1 MEKVVGCRK
10 EINFLILN
18 LPPATYNLKTMS
30 SSVDKIKERLGIVDV
45 VGSYIKLERA
55 GNSFKAKCPFHNE
68 KTPSFFVSPER
79 DSYYCFGCG
88 AKGDIF
94 TFVEEFEG
102 LDFRGALKV
111 LAERAGVELV
121 PENPK
126 QRNERE
132 RLFEVMNEA
141 VLFFEKNIS
150 MEKKALDYLKKR
162 GLEDKTV
169 KEWRIGYAEPLWQS
183 LEDHLKSKNFSEPE
197 MEKGG
202 LIKKEA
208 GRSYDRFRD
217 RIIFP
222 ICDSSG
228 RTIAFSGRILNDD
241 GKSPKYLNSPETE
254 LFSKSKTLY
263 GFDKAKLAIKKM
275 DYSILVEGQ
284 MDLIMCH
291 QAGYINAV
299 ASSGTALTRNH
310 LEILK
315 RLSNRVIMA
324 FDADNAGFNASA
336 KAWQIALSLGM
347 EVKIAE
353 LPKGFDP
360 AELILKNKE
369 KWVASLIESKH
380 IIDFYFNRI
389 LREESDKRKIALKI
403 KNTILPFIAS
413 VESNME
419 KSHFIAKI
427 SGATG
432 IKEEA
437 MWDDLKKINLVPN
450 EQGVIGWE
458 DKNPPKNDEPRLLRK
473 DSILR
478 RITGILFWQESK
490 DKALISA
497 SKTKET
503 LRNIIGEKEFNELSL
518 MPEDIKNELIFEA
531 EVYHENTQDL
541 EKDLNNLILNIEEEY
556 LKINLAG
563 AVKELNEAEKAK
575 IGEKEMLKILNKC
588 QTLAKQLEDFKK
600 KKK

>member
-1 MEKVVGCRK
+1 
-10 EINFLILN
+10 
-18 LPPATYNLKTMS
+18 MS
-30 SSVDKIKERLGIVDV
+30 SSVDKIKERLGIVDL
-45 VGSYIKLERA
+45 VGSYVKLERA

-68 KTPSFFVSPER
+68 KTASFFVSPER

-111 LAERAGVELV
+111 LAGRAGVELV

-126 QRNERE
+126 RKNERE

-141 VLFFEKNIS
+141 AAFFEKNLS
-150 MEKKALDYLKKR
+150 AEKSALDYLKKR

-169 KEWRIGYAEPLWQS
+169 KEWRIGYAKPLWQN
-183 LEDHLKSKNFSEPE
+183 LENHLKSKNFSETE
-197 MEKGG
+197 MEKAG

-208 GRSYDRFRD
+208 GKSYDRFRD

-222 ICDSSG
+222 ISDSSG
-228 RTIAFSGRILNDD
+228 RIIAFSGRILRDD

-291 QAGYINAV
+291 QAGYANAV

-310 LEILK
+310 LEIIK

-353 LPKGFDP
+353 LPEGFDP
-360 AELILKNKE
+360 AELILKNKD
-369 KWVASLIESKH
+369 KWAASLMEAKH
-380 IIDFYFNRI
+380 IIDFYLNRI
-389 LREESDKRKIALKI
+389 LGEESDERKIALKI
-403 KNTILPFIAS
+403 KNVILPFIAS
-413 VESNME
+413 IESNME
-419 KSHFIAKI
+419 KSHFLAKI
-427 SGATG
+427 SAAAG
-432 IKEEA
+432 IKEES
-437 MWDDLKKINLVPN
+437 MWDDLKKINFAPN
-450 EQGVIGWE
+450 GRDAVGRESENYQEIAE
-458 DKNPPKNDEPRLLRK
+458 SRLLRK
-473 DSILR
+473 DLILR
-478 RITGILFWQESK
+478 RIAGILFWQESK
-490 DKALISA
+490 DKPLISA
-497 SKTKET
+497 DKTKEA
-503 LRNIIGEKEFNELSL
+503 LKVIIGEKEFNELSI
-518 MPEDIKNELIFEA
+518 MPEGLKSEIIFEA
-531 EVYHENTQDL
+531 EIYYENAENA
-541 EKDLNNLILNIEEEY
+541 EKDLNNLFLDIEEEY
-556 LKINLAG
+556 LKMRLAG
-563 AVKELNEAEKAK
+563 AVKELSESEKAK
-575 IGEKEMLKILNKC
+575 IGEEEMLKILNKC
-588 QTLAKQLEDFKK
+588 QTLARRLEDFKK
-600 KKK
+600 KKR